1 MNKQAKTQQAKKRMV
16 LVHENETNCCAAVRA
31 RNQLSIKLDNET
43 DFLRVS
49 SHSSLDMKGTR
60 SELRGTL
67 PSPFGEAQ
75 DRNGIGVT
83 AENGYGVRERSTADE
98 RRETLCEK
106 AR

>member
-49 SHSSLDMKGTR
+49 SHSSLDMKESR
-60 SELRGTL
+60 SELRRTL

-75 DRNGIGVT
+75 DRNGIGFT
-83 AENGYGVRERSTADE
+83 AENGYGVGERSSADE